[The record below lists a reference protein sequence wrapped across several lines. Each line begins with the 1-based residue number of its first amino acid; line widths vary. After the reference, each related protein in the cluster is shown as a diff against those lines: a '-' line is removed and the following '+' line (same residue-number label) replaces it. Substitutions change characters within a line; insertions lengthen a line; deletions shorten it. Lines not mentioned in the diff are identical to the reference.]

1 MRPHRAVRAIV
12 YLTVLAGFLRI
23 PAALGSPQD
32 PSVNSEPPA
41 FHDFTQRVQQYVKL
55 QNALPRLRTTKKR
68 AEIVERRQI
77 LAAKIREARAGAKQG
92 DIFTPEASQE
102 FRRRIRATFQG
113 PNAVNVRKTIRQGEP
128 LKGWH
133 LTVNGDY
140 PEHLPMTTVPP
151 TLLLCLPPLPNGLA
165 YRIVGHDFVLE
176 DKEARL
182 FLDFIPGAIPS
193 TPSP

>member
-1 MRPHRAVRAIV
+1 VCLIV
-12 YLTVLAGFLRI
+12 LTGF
-23 PAALGSPQD
+23 PAFGSPQAQ
-32 PSVNSEPPA
+32 PVTPESPA

-68 AEIVERRQI
+68 AEIVERRQV
-77 LAAKIREARAGAKQG
+77 LAEKIREARAEAKQG
-92 DIFTPEASQE
+92 DIFTPEASEE
-102 FRRRIRATFQG
+102 FRRRIRAVFQG
-113 PNAVNVRKTIRQGEP
+113 PNSANVRKTIRQGEP

-133 LTVNGDY
+133 LTVNGEY

-151 TLLLCLPPLPNGLA
+151 TLLLSLPQLPNGLA

-182 FLDFIPGAIPS
+182 FLDFIPSVIP
-193 TPSP
+193 